1 MTDMDK
7 KILDAFEIA
16 AKTHDNIGKLIKSCK
31 NLCKKSDSNY
41 EHWKKKGDFLHWFES
56 AEPRSWSTWLIMS
69 FFKRKD
75 NATKDSVY
83 VMEIN
88 LYYPRITVSRFIYP
102 YRVDYDEILN
112 RSTGSSLALYDI
124 YNWPV
129 NNVDDKYFLE
139 KINGF
144 TKITMPNDSKYN
156 KFGASHAWFAEF
168 PLSEINAGNIQEK
181 IFGTFDKLAA
191 LKS

>member
-1 MTDMDK
+1 MTNMDK
-7 KILDAFEIA
+7 TIAQAFDIA
-16 AKTHDNIGKLIKSCK
+16 VETHENIGKLIKRCK
-31 NLCKKSDSNY
+31 SICKESSY

-56 AEPRSWSTWLIMS
+56 TEPRSWSTWLIIS
-69 FFKRKD
+69 FFKRKID
-75 NATKDSVY
+75 VTKNSIY

-102 YRVDYDEILN
+102 YKVDYDEVLS
-112 RSTGSSLALYDI
+112 RSTGSLALYDI

-129 NNVDDKYFLE
+129 NNLDNKYSHE

-156 KFGASHAWFAEF
+156 KFGSSHAWFAEF
-168 PLSEINAGNIQEK
+168 PLSEIKADNVKEK
-181 IFGTFDKLAA
+181 IFGTFDKLAE
-191 LKS
+191 LDS

>member
-7 KILDAFEIA
+7 TIAQAFDIA
-16 AKTHDNIGKLIKSCK
+16 VETHENIGKLIKRCK
-31 NLCKKSDSNY
+31 SMCKESGY

-56 AEPRSWSTWLIMS
+56 AEPRSWSTWLIML
-69 FFKRKD
+69 FFKRKID
-75 NATKDSVY
+75 VTKNSVY

-102 YRVDYDEILN
+102 YKFDYDEVLN
-112 RSTGSSLALYDI
+112 RNLGSSLALYDI

-139 KINGF
+139 KINGL

-156 KFGASHAWFAEF
+156 KFNASHVWFTEF
-168 PLSEINAGNIQEK
+168 PLSEINSNNVKEK
-181 IFGTFDKLAA
+181 IFGTFDKLAE
-191 LKS
+191 LNS